1 MLLITNDDRFK
12 KNNTKYLNMFFGY
25 GYKYYG
31 PSSNNKVQI
40 FIYDI
45 SEYKDNPDW
54 LNSKNWANPELW
66 EKQNMKDA
74 ITDAISK
81 GIKFDNLSVEGSES
95 KYTVSIISNIF
106 EGKSTI
112 QRHKMIYAL
121 LDGYIKTGEIHALT
135 IKALTL
141 DESKN

>member
-1 MLLITNDDRFK
+1 
-12 KNNTKYLNMFFGY
+12 
-25 GYKYYG
+25 
-31 PSSNNKVQI
+31 
-40 FIYDI
+40 
-45 SEYKDNPDW
+45 
-54 LNSKNWANPELW
+54 
-66 EKQNMKDA
+66 MKDV

-106 EGKSTI
+106 KGKSTI